1 MNKAVQFFKD
11 WMLPLAI
18 ATGIGLYLFYHFTPV
33 LKPYGDTLHRV
44 ASEGQRLVIALLLFF
59 QFVQISPHDLRLR
72 RWHLGVLLFQ
82 CLGFLLFAALSAVTP
97 QGPLRILL
105 ECTMLCL
112 ICPTAA
118 AAGVITRKL
127 DGDLA
132 ATVTYLCLANLAA
145 TFLIPMVIPM
155 IRPSADLGFWA
166 YVLRIAWMVFPILI
180 LPGLLAWTI
189 RYTTHRLQR
198 KLMRF
203 APNSFYIWFFGL
215 SLAMVLAAHALFTN
229 FPGWLA
235 LAGIILVST
244 GTCALQF
251 FAGRRI
257 GRGRAT
263 PDRTHAITAGQALGQ
278 KNTGFLIWLGYN
290 YLTPVTS
297 VAGGLYAIWQNLF
310 NSWELYEHEHP
321 STSSD

>member
-1 MNKAVQFFKD
+1 MHKAVRIFKE
-11 WMLPLAI
+11 WMLPIAI
-18 ATGIGLYLFYHFTPV
+18 VLGISLYLFYHFTPV
-33 LKPYGDTLHRV
+33 LKPYGAALHRI

-59 QFVQISPHDLRLR
+59 QFVQISPHDLRLH
-72 RWHLGVLLFQ
+72 RWHLWALLLQ
-82 CLGFLLFAALSAVTP
+82 IGGFLLFAGLSVLIP
-97 QGPLRILL
+97 EGPARILL
-105 ECTMLCL
+105 ECAMICL
-112 ICPTAA
+112 ICPCAA

-132 ATVTYLCLANLAA
+132 ATVSYLCLTNLAA

-155 IRPSADLGFWA
+155 ICPSADLGFWA
-166 YVLRIAWMVFPILI
+166 YVLRIALKVFPVLV
-180 LPGLLAWTI
+180 LPGLLAWLV
-189 RYTTHRLQR
+189 RYTMPRLQR

-215 SLAMVLAAHALFTN
+215 TLAMVLASHALFN
-229 FPGWLA
+229 SYPGALA
-235 LAGIILVST
+235 LTGIVLVSVA
-244 GTCALQF
+244 TCALQF

-257 GRGRAT
+257 GKGRV
-263 PDRTHAITAGQALGQ
+263 DSITAGQALGQ

-310 NSWELYEHEHP
+310 NSWELYEHEHRKA
-321 STSSD
+321 

>member
-1 MNKAVQFFKD
+1 MHKAIRFFKD

-18 ATGIGLYLFYHFTPV
+18 ATGIGLYVFYRLTPA
-33 LKPYGDTLHRV
+33 LRPCGHMLRV
-44 ASEGQRLVIALLLFF
+44 AASEGQRLVIALLLFF
-59 QFVQISPHDLRLR
+59 QFVQISPHDLKLR
-72 RWHLGVLLFQ
+72 RWHLRAILFQ
-82 CLGFLLFAALSAVTP
+82 IAGFLLFAGISAVFP
-97 QGPLRILL
+97 DGPARILP
-105 ECTMLCL
+105 ECAMICL
-112 ICPTAA
+112 ICPCAA

-132 ATVTYLCLANLAA
+132 GTVTYLCLTNLAA

-155 IRPSADLGFWA
+155 IRPASDLGFWA
-166 YVLRIAWMVFPILI
+166 YVLRIAGKVFPILV

-198 KLMRF
+198 RLMRF

-215 SLAMVLAAHALFTN
+215 TLAMVLASHALYRN
-229 FPGWLA
+229 YPGATA
-235 LAGIILVST
+235 LAGIVGVSMAA
-244 GTCALQF
+244 CALQF
-251 FAGRRI
+251 FIGRRVGK
-257 GRGRAT
+257 GRT
-263 PDRTHAITAGQALGQ
+263 DSITAGQSLGQ

-310 NSWELYEHEHP
+310 NSWELYGHEHRKAVE
-321 STSSD
+321 

>member
-18 ATGIGLYLFYHFTPV
+18 ATGISLYLFYHFTPF
-33 LKPYGDTLHRV
+33 LKPYGTVLHQA

-59 QFVQISPHDLRLR
+59 QFVQISPHDLRLH
-72 RWHLGVLLFQ
+72 RWHLWALLVQ
-82 CLGFLLFAALSAVTP
+82 MLGFLLFAGLCVLTPEGSA
-97 QGPLRILL
+97 RILL
-105 ECTMLCL
+105 ECTMICL
-112 ICPTAA
+112 ICPCAA

-132 ATVTYLCLANLAA
+132 ASVSYMCLTNLAA

-155 IRPSADLGFWA
+155 IRPASDLGFWT
-166 YVLRIAWMVFPILI
+166 YVLRIALKVFPILI

-189 RYTTHRLQR
+189 RYTTHKLQR

-203 APNSFYIWFFGL
+203 APKSFYIWFIGL
-215 SLAMVLAAHALFTN
+215 TLAMVLASNALFKN
-229 FPGWLA
+229 YPGAWA
-235 LAGIILVST
+235 LAGIVAVSIA
-244 GTCALQF
+244 TCAFQF
-251 FAGRRI
+251 FAGRKI
-257 GRGRAT
+257 GRGRV
-263 PDRTHAITAGQALGQ
+263 DSITAGQGLGQ

-290 YLTPVTS
+290 YLSPVTS

-310 NSWELYEHEHP
+310 NSWELYEHEHR
-321 STSSD
+321 S